1 MRVINKHMSAFG
13 RLFLLLF
20 FLANSGYTVV
30 LYHCTVTQCAM
41 KDGMSGKACCTGKDD
56 CTTESC
62 EALAAPQGP
71 VAPSVTVDQKCMTAT
86 IAGGNLHEPAIVEVK
101 FNGQQILKADL
112 LPTAIFGTA
121 IGSRLDLP
129 AFHLASSASNVFT
142 SSVETYVLNATFL
155 I

>member
-1 MRVINKHMSAFG
+1 MRLINKHMSALG
-13 RLFLLLF
+13 HLFLLLF
-20 FLANSGYTVV
+20 FLANSGFTVV
-30 LYHCTVTQCAM
+30 LYHCTMAHCAM
-41 KDGMSGKACCTGKDD
+41 TDELSGKACCTGKDE

-62 EALAAPQGP
+62 EDEAGPQGP
-71 VAPSVTVDQKCMTAT
+71 VAHPVTVDQRCMTAT
-86 IAGGNLHEPAIVEVK
+86 IAGGNLTEPTIVEK
-101 FNGQQILKADL
+101 ALNSQQILKADQ

-121 IGSRLDLP
+121 IGSRLNPP